1 MTVESDKHASDF
13 TTLRLERIDRVLRV
27 TIDHPTSDLNAVD
40 GRLHHELALLFARL
54 RQETDARAV
63 VLTGR
68 GRKTRDEG
76 NLPSGT
82 EVFEDLA
89 AFAEHIAP

>member
-1 MTVESDKHASDF
+1 
-13 TTLRLERIDRVLRV
+13 
-27 TIDHPTSDLNAVD
+27 
-40 GRLHHELALLFARL
+40 
-54 RQETDARAV
+54 

-68 GRKTRDEG
+68 GRQTRDEG
-76 NLPSGT
+76 NLPAGT